1 MAETLAVAVKAET
14 IATEPDLPEGTTVLT
29 HSHRHKHKFDQKQ
42 GIIVKVACF
51 FCIIDNLCKHYLFV
65 KVV

>member
-29 HSHRHKHKFDQKQ
+29 HSHRHKHKFDQQQ
-42 GIIVKVACF
+42 GIIVKVACV
-51 FCIIDNLCKHYLFV
+51 FV
-65 KVV
+65 L